1 MEILISLGLIAIGVV
16 LTVIGSNIL
25 VDGASA
31 IAKKFNI
38 SDLII
43 GLTIVAF
50 GTSSPELAVNIMSSI
65 SGKTDI
71 AIGNI
76 LGSNIFNV
84 FIILGIAAVI
94 YPVRV
99 QSASVWIEIPMSL
112 LAALMVGVM
121 ANDIFFD
128 GGFGNKSNAV
138 TMNVIT
144 RTDALTLLGFFVVF
158 MYYTVYA
165 SRNTQEDLKDELSKE
180 THGELEGKALM
191 SSGKAT
197 LFIIG
202 GLVALYFGSDW
213 LVQGAI
219 IIAKSAGLSD
229 AIIGLTIIAAGTSVP
244 ELATSATAAYKKNSD
259 IAIGNVVGSNIFN
272 IFFILGVSGL
282 INPLPFNSP
291 TAAVD
296 ISMTILSSI
305 MMFTFTLAG
314 KGRMISKGEGS
325 VLIGIYIAYV
335 AYLIST
341 VAK

>member
-50 GTSSPELAVNIMSSI
+50 GTSSPELAVNITSSI

-112 LAALMVGVM
+112 LAALVVGVM

-128 GGFGNKSNAV
+128 AGFGDRGNIITK
-138 TMNVIT
+138 NVIT
-144 RTDALTLLGFFVVF
+144 RTDSLILLCFFAVF

-165 SRNTQEDLKDELSKE
+165 SRNTQEDLKDELGKE
-180 THGELEGKALM
+180 MHNDLAKKDLM

-202 GLVALYFGSDW
+202 GLVCLYFGSDW
-213 LVQGAI
+213 LVIGAVK
-219 IIAKSAGLSD
+219 IAKVAGLSD

-272 IFFILGVSGL
+272 IFFILGLSGL
-282 INPLPFNSP
+282 INPLPFSSP
-291 TAAVD
+291 TALVD
-296 ISMTILSSI
+296 ILMTILSSI

-314 KGRMISKGEGS
+314 KGRMISRGEGII
-325 VLIGIYIAYV
+325 LIVIYLAYLS
-335 AYLIST
+335 YLIST
-341 VAK
+341 VAG

>member
-1 MEILISLGLIAIGVV
+1 MEILISVGLIALGVV

-25 VDGASA
+25 VDGAST

-50 GTSSPELAVNIMSSI
+50 GTSSPELAVNIMASM

-112 LAALMVGVM
+112 LAALVVGVM
-121 ANDIFFD
+121 ANDVFFD
-128 GGFGNKSNAV
+128 GSLITGNTIVK
-138 TMNVIT
+138 NVIT
-144 RTDALTLLGFFVVF
+144 RTDGMILLGFFAVF

-165 SRNTQEDLKDELSKE
+165 SRNTKEDLKDDLSREMHEELKE
-180 THGELEGKALM
+180 KPLM
-191 SSGKAT
+191 TTGRAT

-202 GLVALYFGSDW
+202 GLVFLYFGSDW
-213 LVQGAI
+213 LVKGAI
-219 IIAKSAGLSD
+219 TIAKLGGLSD

-244 ELATSATAAYKKNSD
+244 ELATSAAAAYKKNSD

-272 IFFILGVSGL
+272 VFFILGLSAS
-282 INPLPFNSP
+282 ISPLPFSSP
-291 TAAVD
+291 TALID
-296 ISMTILSSI
+296 ILMTIFSSV
-305 MMFTFTLAG
+305 MMFTFVLAG
-314 KGRMISKGEGS
+314 RGRMISRSEG
-325 VLIGIYIAYV
+325 VILITIYIGYV
-335 AYLIST
+335 SYLIST
-341 VAK
+341 VA

>member
-1 MEILISLGLIAIGVV
+1 MEILISVGLIALGVV

-50 GTSSPELAVNIMSSI
+50 GTSSPELAVNIMASM

-112 LAALMVGVM
+112 LAALVVGVM
-121 ANDIFFD
+121 ANDVFFD
-128 GGFGNKSNAV
+128 GSLITGNTIVK
-138 TMNVIT
+138 NVIT
-144 RTDALTLLGFFVVF
+144 RTDGMILLCFFAVF

-165 SRNTQEDLKDELSKE
+165 SRNTKEDLKDDLSIEMHEELKE
-180 THGELEGKALM
+180 KPLM
-191 SSGKAT
+191 TTGRAT

-202 GLVALYFGSDW
+202 GLVFLYFGSDW
-213 LVQGAI
+213 LVKGAI
-219 IIAKSAGLSD
+219 TIAKLAGLSD

-272 IFFILGVSGL
+272 IFFILGLSAS
-282 INPLPFNSP
+282 ISPLPFTSP
-291 TAAVD
+291 TALID
-296 ISMTILSSI
+296 ILMTIFSSV
-305 MMFTFTLAG
+305 MMFTFVLAG
-314 KGRMISKGEGS
+314 RGRMISRSEG
-325 VLIGIYIAYV
+325 VILITIYIGYV

-341 VAK
+341 VV